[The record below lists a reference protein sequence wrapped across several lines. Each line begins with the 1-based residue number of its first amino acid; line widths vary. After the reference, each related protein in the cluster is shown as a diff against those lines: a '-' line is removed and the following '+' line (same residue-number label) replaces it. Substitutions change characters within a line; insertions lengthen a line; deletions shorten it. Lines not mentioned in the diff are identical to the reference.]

1 MWTGSIQR
9 DPRLHWGNIEANLR
23 CPNLPHGNYNW
34 WIAAEEAA
42 ENGYNGRRYTYINR
56 IHFKCT
62 NMVRWQQR
70 ISCYLIRPCRMKSTF
85 TCFTY
90 QVRRHVQWSIE
101 QVGWHWPMSHCFD
114 FLFIWEFFKRNF
126 VALVSWS
133 FGIWSA
139 AEKFSLTNG
148 REGTLSPTPIAW
160 FMVTWSRVCKLLSAE

>member
-1 MWTGSIQR
+1 MHIHQLGMLKGRGIEHCENKLMILFAYWGPPDTGHPNRNRDAISVWTGSIQR

-126 VALVSWS
+126 VAVVS
-133 FGIWSA
+133 
-139 AEKFSLTNG
+139 
-148 REGTLSPTPIAW
+148 
-160 FMVTWSRVCKLLSAE
+160 